1 MHASKRI
8 DIPKPCKLIVNNKR
22 GEKVVSMAIMPT
34 SKTEVLEATIRG
46 AFGRPTTDVSPMLFK
61 VSSDAEDVVPICDVV
76 GAVATFLKE
85 NNASGFGGMSEGVDM
100 LNKTVTLMAIM
111 RKPTQGGM
119 SLSTGVSPMDI
130 SRGTSQSGGISASRL
145 R

>member
-1 MHASKRI
+1 M
-8 DIPKPCKLIVNNKR
+8 DIQKPWKLIVNNKR
-22 GEKVVSMAIMPT
+22 GEKVVSMAILPT
-34 SKTEVLEATIRG
+34 SKTETLEATIRG

-61 VSSDAEDVVPICDVV
+61 VSNDAEDVVPICDVV
-76 GAVATFLKE
+76 GAVTAFLQE
-85 NNASGFGGMSEGVDM
+85 SDPSGFGGMSEGVDM
-100 LNKTVTLMAIM
+100 LNKTVTLVAIM

-130 SRGTSQSGGISASRL
+130 SRRTPQTGGISTSRL